1 MPGSAS
7 EGPMWPVTVYAR
19 GSVIRIGT
27 AGWQYRDWA
36 GIVYP
41 KPKPGGFDEL
51 AAIATFFNTVEINT
65 SFYGPPRRHVAEAWI
80 SRVASNA
87 DFRFTAKL
95 WKGFTHE
102 RNASVQDEKLFKDG
116 VEPLM
121 ASGRLGAVLVQFPWS
136 YRNEPEN
143 RAYLRKLRDRFDE
156 YPLVVEVR
164 HGSWTEP
171 DVLDELAELGIGLCN
186 IDQPLFH
193 RSVKPTAIL
202 TSAVGYVRLHGR
214 NYKQW
219 FSTKADVRERYDY
232 LYSASELDPWVDRI
246 KIVAEDAEDTY
257 VVTNNHNLGKSAVN
271 AFELKAL
278 LGERVSPPQR
288 LVERYPELRDIS

>member
-1 MPGSAS
+1 LLPPVFGSLVA
-7 EGPMWPVTVYAR
+7 VYAKE
-19 GSVIRIGT
+19 SVIRVGT

-36 GIVYP
+36 SIVYP
-41 KPKPGGFDEL
+41 KPKPRGFDEL
-51 AAIATFFNTVEINT
+51 VAIATFFNLVEINS
-65 SFYGPPRRHVAEAWI
+65 SFYGPPRRQVAAAWT
-80 SRVASNA
+80 SRVARNPL
-87 DFRFTAKL
+87 FRFTAKL

-102 RNASVQDEKLFKDG
+102 RNATWQDEKLFKDG

-121 ASGRLGAVLVQFPWS
+121 ESGRLGALLMQFPWS
-136 YRNEPEN
+136 YRNEPGN
-143 RAYLRKLRDRFDE
+143 RAYLRKLRDRFAE

-164 HGSWTEP
+164 HGSWTES
-171 DVLDELAELGIGLCN
+171 DVLDELAELRIGLCN

-193 RSVKPTAIL
+193 RSVKPAAIS
-202 TSAVGYVRLHGR
+202 TSGIGYVRLHGR

-246 KIVAEDAEDTY
+246 KTVAEDAEDTY

-278 LGERVSPPQR
+278 LGEHVSPPQQ
-288 LVERYPELRDIS
+288 LVEKYPELRDIA